1 MDLTLILILVIALDA
16 FVQLLRLGLE
26 KSIETKFRLF
36 AKSFDSPDY
45 VNERPMVF
53 SELKSFVTRQL
64 EASDRHVS
72 GLHASTREEL
82 GELAQSLGQAIG
94 ELNNKLSAVNKGID
108 LLTMPVLEA
117 EAQKAAKKLAGE
129 IEFDLF
135 RQPMTESC
143 FPVINPTPAKKPRK
157 KAKKSRSR
165 R

>member
-1 MDLTLILILVIALDA
+1 MELTLILIVAIALDA
-16 FVQLLRLGLE
+16 FLQLLRLGLE

-53 SELKSFVTRQL
+53 SELKSFVMRQL

-72 GLHASTREEL
+72 GLHATTREEL

-94 ELNNKLSAVNKGID
+94 ELNNKIAAVNKGINV
-108 LLTMPVLEA
+108 LMEPVLEA

-135 RQPMTESC
+135 RPPMAESC
-143 FPVINPTPAKKPRK
+143 FPVVAPTPAKKPRK
-157 KAKKSRSR
+157 KAKARRSR